1 MEKIE
6 KESGKP
12 FYLHPPW
19 DILFNLER
27 LRKINPWN
35 IDIAFLLSSF
45 LDEMERRASV
55 DFRASG
61 VALDSSASIYLMKSS
76 LLLKLEE
83 PPEAEPRHG
92 AVDFVPPPLILPL
105 RYELT
110 TTTIQNLLEALDE
123 ALKSESLPPIRTPS
137 KPILPPPE
145 IMPSISVFLMEIEGE
160 IKKLTSKML
169 ILSRKGEILSFS
181 KLAEGLGKI
190 EIIKVFLI
198 LLFMAHKGRITLW
211 QQEDLGEIYITLNGA
226 VNVESDG

>member
-1 MEKIE
+1 ME

-12 FYLHPPW
+12 FYLLPPW
-19 DILFNLER
+19 DVLFNLER

-45 LDEMERRASV
+45 LEEMERRASV

-83 PPEAEPRHG
+83 PPEVVQKRNAF
-92 AVDFVPPPLILPL
+92 DFVPPPLAFPL

-110 TTTIQNLLEALDE
+110 TTTIQHLLEALDE
-123 ALKSESLPPIRTPS
+123 AIKSENILSIRAPS

-145 IMPSISVFLMEIEGE
+145 IIPSISIYLMEIEEE
-160 IKKLTSKML
+160 IERLNSKML

-226 VNVESDG
+226 VKVESDS